1 MVAFAT
7 IDKEKIDEA
16 YRYGLVKPNEYSY
29 IRDNIIMREI
39 FLRTQE
45 MMWNFRF
52 NKTSVSDFYYK
63 KTGISDLSQAIL
75 SLIYTEDETLLIDID
90 DIQLAILSDIATK
103 KAILVRDLGDLNKSD
118 LVSGSIT
125 GDKESVRALE
135 YLLKYKKGM
144 WELLSYIQEEQ

>member
-29 IRDNIIMREI
+29 IRDNIVMREI

-45 MMWNFRF
+45 MMRNFKF
-52 NKTSVSDFYYK
+52 SKTSISDFYCR
-63 KTGISDLSQAIL
+63 KTGHTDLLQAIL
-75 SLIYTEDETLLIDID
+75 SMVYAEDENLLIDVD

-103 KAILVRDLGDLNKSD
+103 KAMLVRDLGDLNKSE
-118 LVSGSIT
+118 LVSGNII
-125 GDKESVRALE
+125 GDKDSIRALE

-144 WELLSYIQEEQ
+144 WELLSYIQE

>member
-29 IRDNIIMREI
+29 IRDNIVMREI

-45 MMWNFRF
+45 MRWNFRF
-52 NKTSVSDFYYK
+52 NKTSVSDFYCK
-63 KTGISDLSQAIL
+63 KTGLSDLSQAIL
-75 SLIYTEDETLLIDID
+75 SLIYAEDETLLIDID

-118 LVSGSIT
+118 LVSGSIV
-125 GDKESVRALE
+125 GDKDSIRALE